1 MIRHGLVAFSA
12 VSVLAL
18 AACKPP
24 VPAPAGETVAAAAGL
39 PACESLTEEAFDDF
53 SRADCRMALPD
64 TTGRT
69 VEFRFAAPV
78 DYQTP
83 ATITLI
89 DADGTSPQ
97 VISTVIDG
105 GYGMPQ
111 VIDIDGDGRAD
122 LLVPLYTGNVNTNYT
137 LWRSIDGVPPFVLAG
152 EIGGVDF
159 GPVSDGLF
167 ASTARGSATTW
178 YTSYYMFANNQLAP
192 VATAETEL
200 SENGPSTCKVVDDGG
215 LETLGLTPEDAQLR
229 FCANDQLPD

>member
-1 MIRHGLVAFSA
+1 MIRPGLAALTA

-18 AACKPP
+18 AACKPQT
-24 VPAPAGETVAAAAGL
+24 PAPAAETAAAGL
-39 PACESLTEEAFDDF
+39 AACESLTEEAFDDF

-64 TTGRT
+64 ETGRT
-69 VEFRFAAPV
+69 VEFRFAALV

-83 ATITLI
+83 ATIILI

-97 VISTVIDG
+97 EISTVIDG

-137 LWRSIDGVPPFVLAG
+137 LWRSVEATPPFVLAG
-152 EIGGVDF
+152 EIGGIDF
-159 GPVSDGLF
+159 GPVGDGLF

-178 YTSYYMFANNQLAP
+178 YTSYYTFADNQLSP

-200 SENGPSTCKVVDDGG
+200 SENGPATCKVEDDGG
-215 LETLGLTPEDAQLR
+215 LDALGLTLDDARLR